1 MVIINNKTN
10 NHFSSQTIEHKED
23 HDIGNPDPGLGQA
36 QHSIPTFCTI
46 QHISLFLVVS
56 D

>member
-10 NHFSSQTIEHKED
+10 NHFSSQTIEHKKD

-36 QHSIPTFCTI
+36 QHCGGVIAVNVNL
-46 QHISLFLVVS
+46 HK
-56 D
+56 